1 MAQAVKFLSVKQVA
15 VMMHVS
21 VATVWRYA
29 QRGTLPEPI
38 RIDGHTWWI
47 EAEVLAE
54 IEKKMATRRK
64 HVNASAPPAPAPAP
78 KTKNKRFR
86 VQLETSGLR

>member
-1 MAQAVKFLSVKQVA
+1 MAQPVKLLSVKEVA

-29 QRGTLPEPI
+29 KRGTLPEPI

-54 IEKKMATRRK
+54 IEKKMANRQK
-64 HVNASAPPAPAPAP
+64 HVNASVLPAPAPASE
-78 KTKNKRFR
+78 TKNKRFR
-86 VQLETSGLR
+86 VQLERSGLR

>member
-1 MAQAVKFLSVKQVA
+1 MAQPVKFLSVREVA

-47 EAEVLAE
+47 EAEVLAV
-54 IEKKMATRRK
+54 IEKKMATRLTR
-64 HVNASAPPAPAPAP
+64 VNVSEPPASAS
-78 KTKNKRFR
+78 TTESKRTR
-86 VQLETSGLR
+86 VQLERSGGR